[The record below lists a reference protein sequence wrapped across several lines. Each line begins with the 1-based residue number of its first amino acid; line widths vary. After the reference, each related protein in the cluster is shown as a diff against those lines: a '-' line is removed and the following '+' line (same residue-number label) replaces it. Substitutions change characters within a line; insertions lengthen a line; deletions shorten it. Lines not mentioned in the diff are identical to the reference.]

1 MDCLTGLND
10 RQREAVVH
18 NGTPLLILAGA
29 GSGKTRVITT
39 KIAFLIEEMGADP
52 RSILAVTFTNK
63 AAGEMKQ
70 RAVALSPA
78 AAYAEICTFHS
89 FGARFL
95 RRYGE
100 SAGLRQDFN
109 IIDDGDAVTLLSRLF
124 PEYKKDECRAVYNA
138 VQRAKDAA
146 LEPTDDLTLICD
158 EPRFPDL
165 YEAYQNRLKEIN
177 CADFGDLILRPLH
190 ALRQSEILRKKI
202 QNRYKIILVDEYQDS
217 NTAQFCLLQAMKGDD
232 TYLCVVGDED
242 QSIYAF
248 RGAEVGNI
256 LTFADCFPGTETIR
270 LEQNY
275 RSAGR
280 ILKAADSVISHN
292 KQRLGKTLW
301 TASSEEGICE
311 LRYFDDERAE
321 AEFCVEI
328 LSDGKWEGSAVL
340 YRTNAQAS
348 VFEQLFRQKGIPYT
362 TLGTPGFFERKEVK
376 DALAFLRLLLNP
388 SDFAAFER
396 IVNRPA
402 RGVGEKKMQKI
413 VRESGRFGNDLI
425 QAAASVAE
433 TDAKGG
439 ALAHFCALF
448 GRALSDEDFT
458 IGEAITFLFK
468 ESGLSDLYAKE
479 DGGFSDREENI
490 RALIDLSARYGKG
503 REGLRF
509 FLDSLAL
516 DTSFDTEEKRP
527 GVNLATIHNTKGLE
541 FDRVFITGV
550 EDGILP
556 STRTEN
562 IEEERRLFYV
572 AVTRARHAL
581 YITSAANRFRF
592 GRSER
597 QMPSPF
603 LSELD
608 KEAVDVFGR
617 KTDEEG
623 TVYPAGA
630 VVEHEKYGQGRV
642 LRSVCVGSQTV
653 VHIMFA
659 DGIVRQILPKYTR
672 LELIAKSGYEYD
684 W

>member
-1 MDCLTGLND
+1 M
-10 RQREAVVH
+10 H

-70 RAVALSPA
+70 RAVALSPS

-100 SAGLRQDFN
+100 QAGLRQDFN

-146 LEPTDDLTLICD
+146 LEP
-158 EPRFPDL
+158 
-165 YEAYQNRLKEIN
+165 NRLKEIN

-202 QNRYKIILVDEYQDS
+202 QSRYKIILVDEYQDS
-217 NTAQFCLLQAMKGDD
+217 NTAQFRLLQAMKGED

-256 LTFADCFPGTETIR
+256 LNFAGCFPGTETIR

-301 TASSEEGICE
+301 TASAEEGICE
-311 LRYFDDERAE
+311 LRFFDDERAE
-321 AEFCVEI
+321 AEFCAGI
-328 LSDGKWEGSAVL
+328 LSDGEWEGSAVL

-348 VFEQLFRQKGIPYT
+348 VFE
-362 TLGTPGFFERKEVK
+362 PGFFERKEIK

-388 SDFAAFER
+388 SDVTAFER

-458 IGEAITFLFK
+458 IGEAITFFFK

-672 LELIAKSGYEYD
+672 LELIAKNGYEYD